1 MLILFEKIDVELF
14 LFLQLAL
21 LKLLDE
27 LREWRKLLGIDK
39 LELVDKEDEV
49 LEARVEV
56 VLCAE
61 RHDLVK
67 MSVVD
72 VRVHAEQSLEYHLN
86 DLQEVLWKRHAYTQ
100 GSVKSARLPISIG
113 NNRSLFS

>member
-1 MLILFEKIDVELF
+1 MELF
-14 LFLQLAL
+14 LLLQLSL
-21 LKLLDE
+21 LELLDQLCEWRELLWVDQLKLVDE
-27 LREWRKLLGIDK
+27 
-39 LELVDKEDEV
+39 EDEV
-49 LEARVEV
+49 LEASVEMV
-56 VLCAE
+56 FRAE